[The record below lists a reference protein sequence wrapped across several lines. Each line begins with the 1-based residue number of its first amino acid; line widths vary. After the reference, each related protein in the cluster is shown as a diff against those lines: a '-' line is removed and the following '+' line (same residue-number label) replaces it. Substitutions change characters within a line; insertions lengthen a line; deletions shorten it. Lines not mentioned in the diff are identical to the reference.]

1 MAHETTDQRNA
12 GSFLGGVASRLG
24 GFARSV
30 HDGIQAESARRAAA
44 RAEQDTVLDTARA
57 QFDMLL
63 ADELER
69 YVPNV
74 SAADLRKAGRSTPVH
89 SAPLIEA
96 EMYRIVEILTP
107 LMRQAGFPLA
117 SRDSRVRKEMEAVW
131 ASAQA
136 AFQQKAFGDVEL
148 PRFFVWR
155 GGQLAYEQLVWK
167 DYGRLG
173 RGHYGAMTNFFY
185 GRNRPVLAP

>member
-1 MAHETTDQRNA
+1 MAHETTNQRTS

-24 GFARSV
+24 GFARTV
-30 HDGIQAESARRAAA
+30 HDGVQAEVSRRAAV
-44 RAEQDTVLDTARA
+44 RAEQDEVLDAARA
-57 QFDMLL
+57 QFD
-63 ADELER
+63 ELFAVELDR
-69 YVPNV
+69 YEPEV
-74 SAADLRKAGRSTPVH
+74 SLADLRKAGRSSPTH

-96 EMYRIVEILTP
+96 EMYRIVDILTP
-107 LMRQAGFPLA
+107 LMQRAGFPLGT
-117 SRDSRVRKEMEAVW
+117 RDGRVRKEMEQVW

-136 AFQQKAFGDVEL
+136 AFQQKAFGSIEL

-155 GGQLAYEQLVWK
+155 GGQLAFEQLVWK

-173 RGHYGAMTNFFY
+173 RGYYGVLTNFFY